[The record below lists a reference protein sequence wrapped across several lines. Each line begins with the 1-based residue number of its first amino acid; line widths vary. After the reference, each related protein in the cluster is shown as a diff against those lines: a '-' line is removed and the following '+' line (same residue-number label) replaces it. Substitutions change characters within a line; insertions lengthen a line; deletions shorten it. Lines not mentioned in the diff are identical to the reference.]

1 MEHTAKL
8 AVPAAH
14 TEFLAGVRD
23 ELPLLVGAVPFGL
36 IYGVSAVEAGVPRVL
51 AQGMSLIIFAG
62 SAQFVVAQFIGSG
75 VPGLIVVVTAF
86 IINLRHMLYSASLAP
101 HLRRLPR
108 RWKLLLAYLLTD
120 EAYAMTISH
129 YTRPT
134 DAQHKHWYFLGAG
147 LALWIS
153 WQVSSAVGVFLGAQV
168 PASWSL
174 DFTLPLT
181 FIALVVPALR
191 DRAGVA
197 AALVAGLAA
206 VLFLTL
212 PFKSGLLLA
221 TGLGI
226 AVGLAIESRST
237 PRATASQ
244 SSPAPAR
251 ERTP

>member
-1 MEHTAKL
+1 MSARS
-8 AVPAAH
+8 
-14 TEFLAGVRD
+14 EFLAGVRD
-23 ELPLLVGAVPFGL
+23 ELPLLAGAVPFGL

-75 VPGLIVVVTAF
+75 VPGLIVVITAF
-86 IINLRHMLYSASLAP
+86 TINLRHMLYSASLAP
-101 HLRRLPR
+101 HMRRLPP

-120 EAYAMTISH
+120 EAYAMTITH
-129 YTRPT
+129 YTKPT
-134 DAQHKHWYFLGAG
+134 DTAHKHWYFLGAG
-147 LALWIS
+147 LALWTS
-153 WQVSSAVGVFLGAQV
+153 WQISTAVGVFLGAQV

-174 DFTLPLT
+174 DFSLPLT

-206 VLFLTL
+206 VLFLAL

-226 AVGLAIESRST
+226 AVGLAMETRRT
-237 PRATASQ
+237 PRATASAAAP
-244 SSPAPAR
+244 SPAE
-251 ERTP
+251 ERAP